1 MEVRIR
7 EFRKE
12 DMDALY
18 FLNQRCYP
26 PGHRL
31 PYARLLDMLLDRDA
45 AALVAEELGEHQ
57 SRLIGALIVQGDP
70 WNATLYIISLMVDGQ
85 WRRVG
90 IARRLLGWAERL
102 GEGFNCSTLL
112 VPLESG
118 NPEGKAFL
126 NAGGFVESEA
136 HDPFFAK
143 REDGNIW
150 RKSLEVP
157 GAKKEGAK
165 KEGAEQETGG
175 GKTDQATPGIGQ
187 ADQAP
192 PGIGQADPRDGP
204 APVADANPKE
214 GPPGTAETPAGP
226 PPGSDAGPDEGQ
238 AAPGDGQPREEPRT
252 LPGDDPEETAR

>member
-26 PGHRL
+26 PGRRL
-31 PYARLLDMLLDRDA
+31 RYARLLETLLDRDV
-45 AALVAEELGEHQ
+45 AALVAEELGEHD

-102 GEGFNCSTLL
+102 GVGFNCTSLL
-112 VPLESG
+112 VPLESN

-126 NAGGFVESEA
+126 SAEGFVESEA

-143 REDGNIW
+143 PEEGRLWHRNL
-150 RKSLEVP
+150 KAS
-157 GAKKEGAK
+157 GAGKEGT
-165 KEGAEQETGG
+165 EQETAGA
-175 GKTDQATPGIGQ
+175 KTVDVPPVTAQAESEQ
-187 ADQAP
+187 
-192 PGIGQADPRDGP
+192 
-204 APVADANPKE
+204 
-214 GPPGTAETPAGP
+214 GP
-226 PPGSDAGPDEGQ
+226 PPPDADASPGVAPLPDADASSGEAPPPDSDASPVESPAAPADGQ
-238 AAPGDGQPREEPRT
+238 AEVRPRT
-252 LPGDDPEETAR
+252 LPGGDPEETG